1 MANKEP
7 SLNIQSFH
15 QCSSLVSIQLSP
27 SNFLLWRSQVLPLA
41 RSLGVLHHLTE
52 KEKSTAEVVDES
64 GDKVPNPKLDAWIN
78 NDSLLTSRLLGNMTE
93 EVLGM
98 VVGAESAYEVWS
110 SLEEQLLPMTR
121 EKVVHLTDQL
131 QTLKKGSLTMD
142 EYLRKFKTICD
153 SLAAVNKPLDDV
165 DKVFQLERGLGM
177 EYKDFRVATLAKPP
191 YPSFNQ
197 FFLALQGHK
206 QMLLNEKDDRKP
218 QVNYD
223 QAFLIQQA
231 FLSQRGRGRGN
242 GGRFNSRGRG
252 FAPAGR
258 SGNNGVHNKNQKA
271 PNNNEIKGNQSGQSS
286 KQQQPQ
292 HEATESGKIVC
303 QICFKANHTALEC
316 WNRFNY
322 AYTSEDVPRALAAM
336 QMEDED
342 NDPNFLC

>member
-1 MANKEP
+1 M
-7 SLNIQSFH
+7 
-15 QCSSLVSIQLSP
+15 
-27 SNFLLWRSQVLPLA
+27 LPLA

-52 KEKSTAEVVDES
+52 KEKPTAEVVDES

-78 NDSLLTSRLLGNMTE
+78 NDSLLTSWLLGNMTE

-98 VVGAESAYEVWS
+98 VIGEESAYEVWS
-110 SLEEQLLPMTR
+110 SLQEQLLPMTR

-131 QTLKKGSLTMD
+131 QSLKKGSLIMD

-165 DKVFQLERGLGM
+165 DKVFQLARGLGM
-177 EYKDFRVATLAKPP
+177 EYKDFRVAMLAKPP

-197 FFLALQGHK
+197 FVLALQGHE
-206 QMLLNEKDDRKP
+206 QMLLNEKDDRKQ

-223 QAFLIQQA
+223 QTFLIQQV

-242 GGRFNSRGRG
+242 GGRFNCRGRG

-258 SGNNGVHNKNQKA
+258 SGNNGVHNKNKKA

-292 HEATESGKIVC
+292 HEAIESGKIVC
-303 QICFKANHTALEC
+303 QICFKANHTTLEC

-322 AYTSEDVPRALAAM
+322 AYTSEDVP
-336 QMEDED
+336 
-342 NDPNFLC
+342 